1 MDSAAVIKYYSRHDV
16 QNAIANVARDR
27 EVAGANLEGGYFK
40 RPDAILY
47 PRDVYERARIGVV
60 SFHCSVERWNQPLSI
75 VTGSNLEELRKGWDL
90 IIDIDSKFRVEH
102 GRAAAAVIVDFLKDY
117 GITPTVK
124 FSGRRGFHVGVAAE
138 AFPQEV
144 DFQPVAKRYPE
155 VPRAIVGFIKE
166 KLKDKIL
173 EALIAEEGSLSA
185 LTNLA
190 PASHDISPYNF
201 LEIEKDWG
209 ARHLFRAPY
218 SLHEKTWLVSTP
230 VKLFKLKSFK
240 SDEAKPENVK
250 AELPFLVNK
259 EGEGTELL
267 LAALDWMG
275 KTSVEEKPKLI
286 RKIQLSAPVDEQYFP
301 PCIKLIVAGLQE
313 GRKRS
318 LFTLINFLKAVN
330 WNDEALEKKILEV
343 NRKHAQPLSERLVKT
358 QIAYH
363 LRRPEKILPANCN
376 RTLYYDDFGI
386 CKPDGLCNNK
396 KIKNPVN
403 YAVRKFRREIAFE
416 RAAKQKNNNKSIK
429 RR

>member
-16 QNAIANVARDR
+16 QNSIANVARDR
-27 EVAGANLEGGYFK
+27 EVAGANVEGGYFK

-90 IIDIDSKFRVEH
+90 IIDIDSKVKVEH

-117 GITPTVK
+117 GITATIK
-124 FSGRRGFHVGVAAE
+124 FSGRRGFHIGVASE
-138 AFPQEV
+138 AFPQEI
-144 DFQPVAKRYPE
+144 DFNPIAKRYPE
-155 VPRAIVGFIKE
+155 IPRAIVSFIKE

-173 EALIAEEGSLSA
+173 EALIEEEGSLSA
-185 LTNLA
+185 LMNLL
-190 PASHDISPYNF
+190 PSASEINPYSF
-201 LEIEKDWG
+201 LEVEKDWG

-240 SDEAKPENVK
+240 IDEAKAENVK
-250 AELPFLVNK
+250 ADLPFLVNK
-259 EGEGTELL
+259 EGEGTEFLI
-267 LAALDWMG
+267 AALDWAG
-275 KTSVEEKPKLI
+275 KNVIEEKPKAV
-286 RKIQLSAPVDEQYFP
+286 RKIQFGYPVPYEYFP
-301 PCIKLIVAGLQE
+301 PCVKLIMAGLNE
-313 GRKRS
+313 GKKRS
-318 LFTLINFLKAVN
+318 LFTLINFLRSVNWKNEEIEKAV
-330 WNDEALEKKILEV
+330 LEV
-343 NRKHAQPLSERLVKT
+343 NKKHAQPLSERLVKT

-363 LRRPEKILPANCN
+363 LRRAEKVLPANCD

-403 YAVRKFRREIAFE
+403 YAVRKYKREMAF
-416 RAAKQKNNNKSIK
+416 AKQKRKVKFTRK
-429 RR
+429 RK